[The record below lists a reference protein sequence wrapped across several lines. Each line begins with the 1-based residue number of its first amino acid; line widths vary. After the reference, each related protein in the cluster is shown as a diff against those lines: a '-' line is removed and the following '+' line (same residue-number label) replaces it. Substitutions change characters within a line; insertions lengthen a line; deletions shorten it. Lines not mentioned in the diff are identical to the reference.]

1 MAEMYTKAQLDDAVA
16 VAVADAVAAERV
28 RADAVQRAYKTLLA
42 QTEESA
48 HEQHRLLNQALSL
61 VSKQDEE
68 IENLK
73 CVILARALMNR
84 RGARCAPQCMQYN
97 NISLC

>member
-16 VAVADAVAAERV
+16 AERA
-28 RADAVQRAYKTLLA
+28 RTDAVQRAYKTLLA
-42 QTEESA
+42 QTE
-48 HEQHRLLNQALSL
+48 EQHRLLNQALSL